1 MIKIYGNII
10 WSPLRWLFLIAFIN
24 FIFCF
29 PMDKIYTAE
38 CVSPRHPDKICDQLA
53 DRVLDECLKQDKNSR
68 VALEVMG
75 GHGRII
81 FMGEITS
88 QAKIDYQS
96 VVDSL
101 LGEEASHYKVVEKVV
116 RQSPEIGRGVD
127 KGGAGDQGIMVGYAC
142 DENEEHIP
150 QEHYLARKLCQFIYK
165 KNPTDGKTQVT
176 LKNNK
181 IISLVASFQG
191 IETSALTKLVQR
203 FLKENN
209 LTAQHIYINEAG
221 DWDCGGFEADT
232 GLVGRKIVIDSYGP
246 RVPVGGGAFSGKDPS
261 KVDRSAAYMARKI
274 ALDYLK
280 KYQAHEVIVK
290 LAYVI
295 GYDQPL
301 MAQAICDGK
310 VIDIEGYDLSPRAI
324 IKKFNLLKP
333 NYKEVAA
340 WGSFG
345 HGFAWDKGSTA

>member
-1 MIKIYGNII
+1 M
-10 WSPLRWLFLIAFIN
+10 
-24 FIFCF
+24 
-29 PMDKIYTAE
+29 
-38 CVSPRHPDKICDQLA
+38 LA
-53 DRVLDECLKQDKNSR
+53 N
-68 VALEVMG
+68 
-75 GHGRII
+75 
-81 FMGEITS
+81 
-88 QAKIDYQS
+88 
-96 VVDSL
+96 
-101 LGEEASHYKVVEKVV
+101 
-116 RQSPEIGRGVD
+116 
-127 KGGAGDQGIMVGYAC
+127 
-142 DENEEHIP
+142 ENEEHIP
-150 QEHYLARKLCQFIYK
+150 QEHYLARKLCLFIYK
-165 KNPTDGKTQVT
+165 RNPTDGKTQIT

-181 IISLVASFQG
+181 IISLVASFQS
-191 IETSALTKLVQR
+191 IETPALAKLVQQ

-209 LTAQHIYINEAG
+209 LAAQNIYINEAG

-246 RVPVGGGAFSGKDPS
+246 RVPVGGGAFSGKDPT

-280 KYQAHEVIVK
+280 KYKAHEVLVK

-310 VIDIEGYDLSPRAI
+310 VMKIEGYNLSPRAI

-333 NYKEVAA
+333 IYKEAAA

-345 HGFAWDKGSTA
+345 HGFAWEKGDAA